1 MKPTRSEIES
11 GQRVLRSTGWLSQ
24 CEEPFRKTLL
34 AESQWFR
41 VEQGYPIAR
50 GGDVIGGM
58 HGVAD
63 GYVGLV
69 PEIATPDAGLIHVD
83 RAPFWFGLQPFVLGS
98 GRQVTVTARTP
109 CIVAHVS
116 QQALTGILK
125 RHPEGW
131 RMLLMQSVT
140 QTYVAIQAVADLL
153 LADRHRRLGAVLLR
167 LAGAR
172 NPGSAA
178 HPVQCSHEELA
189 AMCNLSRSS
198 VASVLRLFNKD
209 GLVEVAYRSIKI
221 RDTDRLR
228 LMVDAC

>member
-1 MKPTRSEIES
+1 MKLTRSEIEN

-24 CEEPFRKTLL
+24 CEEPFREAIL

-41 VEQGYPIAR
+41 IEQGFPIAR
-50 GGDVIGGM
+50 GGDVTGGM
-58 HGVAD
+58 HGVGD
-63 GYVGLV
+63 GHVGLV
-69 PEIATPDAGLIHVD
+69 PAIAAPDAGLIHVD
-83 RAPFWFGLQPFVLGS
+83 RAPFWFGLQPFVFGT
-98 GRQVTVTARTP
+98 GRQVTVVARTS

-116 QQALTGILK
+116 PQALNAILR

-131 RMLLMQSVT
+131 RMLLMQSVA
-140 QTYVAIQAVADLL
+140 QTGVAIQAVADLL
-153 LADRHRRLGAVLLR
+153 LAHRHRRFCAVLLR

-178 HPVQCSHEELA
+178 HPVLCSHEELA
-189 AMCNLSRSS
+189 AMCNFSRSS
-198 VASVLRLFNKD
+198 VANVLKLLEKD

-221 RDTDRLR
+221 RDPNQLR

>member
-1 MKPTRSEIES
+1 MKLSRSEIES
-11 GQRVLRSTGWLSQ
+11 GQRVLRSSGWLSQ
-24 CEEPFRKTLL
+24 CEEPFRAAIL

-41 VEQGYPIAR
+41 VDQAYHIAR
-50 GGDVIGGM
+50 GGDETGGM
-58 HGVAD
+58 YGVAD

-69 PEIATPDAGLIHVD
+69 PAIATPDAGLIHVD
-83 RAPFWFGLQPFVLGS
+83 RAPFWFGLQPFVLGT
-98 GRQVTVTARTP
+98 GRQVTVVARTS

-116 QQALTGILK
+116 QQELTAILK

-131 RMLLMQSVT
+131 RMLLMQCVV
-140 QTYVAIQAVADLL
+140 QTGVAVQSMADLL
-153 LADRHRRLGAVLLR
+153 LADRHRRFGAVLLR

-172 NPGSAA
+172 NPGSAV

-189 AMCNLSRSS
+189 EMCNLSRSS
-198 VASVLRLFNKD
+198 IASVLRVFEKE

-221 RDTDRLR
+221 RDPDRLR

>member
-1 MKPTRSEIES
+1 MKLSRSEIES
-11 GQRVLRSTGWLSQ
+11 GRRVLRSSGWLSQ
-24 CEEPFRKTLL
+24 CEEPFCKTLL

-41 VEQGYPIAR
+41 VEQGYAIAR

-58 HGVAD
+58 HGVAH

-69 PEIATPDAGLIHVD
+69 PAISTPDAGLIHVD

-98 GRQVTVTARTP
+98 GRQVTVMARTP

-116 QQALTGILK
+116 QQALTAILK

-131 RMLLMQSVT
+131 RMLLMQSVA
-140 QTYVAIQAVADLL
+140 QTYVAIQAMADLL
-153 LADRHRRLGAVLLR
+153 LTDRHRRFGAVLLR

-172 NPGSAA
+172 NPGSAG

-189 AMCNLSRSS
+189 EMCNLSRSS
-198 VASVLRLFNKD
+198 IASVLRVFEKE

-221 RDTDRLR
+221 CDPNRLR
-228 LMVDAC
+228 LIVDAC